1 MTTWFGTFYGGHLT
15 QWENSLS
22 WTSPEGRLQ
31 LGLAAEQNFGHLPEG
46 NFVQRLWQLQAAAAL
61 NPNLVLTSFIQYDSE
76 SKNLG
81 ANTRLR
87 WTIRPGRELFVIWN
101 RGWRRLITSRDELN
115 LVPDE
120 ELIAVK
126 LKWTFRI

>member
-1 MTTWFGTFYGGHLT
+1 M
-15 QWENSLS
+15 N
-22 WTSPEGRLQ
+22 WTSPGGRLQ
-31 LGLAAEQNFGHLPEG
+31 LGLEAEQNFGHLPEG

-76 SKNLG
+76 SRNLG

-87 WTIRPGRELFVIWN
+87 WTVRPGRELFVIWN

-115 LVPDE
+115 LVPDQ